1 MNKEELNLASR
12 LNTLENIYWWFRNPE
27 MSGFYIQGW
36 KKHKFYPDFI
46 VKTKNGN
53 YIVLE
58 YKGEHLATG
67 EDSDYKKAIG
77 EQWEKLSDGKY
88 YFKWVEK
95 KNMDNII
102 NEISKL

>member
-1 MNKEELNLASR
+1 MENTEKLNA
-12 LNTLENIYWWFRNPE
+12 LENVYWWFRNPE

-36 KKHKFYPDFI
+36 IKHKFYPDFI
-46 VKTKNGN
+46 VKTKGGN

-77 EQWEKLSDGKY
+77 AEWEKLSGGGY
-88 YFKWVEK
+88 YFKWAEK
-95 KNMDNII
+95 NNIDNII
-102 NEISKL
+102 SEISKM